1 MPGDIIILQKCTK
14 NHDHMLYCS
23 CDMARDRCNCYFSFW
38 AIFCSF
44 NPLTAQ
50 KIKRKKKKKNPV
62 RYHHFTHV
70 YQKLRSD
77 DACFLRYDAQQTD
90 RQTDGRT
97 DRWMDRQMDKKS
109 DIQSSQNLRK
119 PPSQYGKPCTITN
132 YFTVHSTTLSR
143 VYLGMRKNSE
153 VMVGRYLPCLKKPV
167 FSF

>member
-1 MPGDIIILQKCTK
+1 MPADIIILQKCTK

-70 YQKLRSD
+70 YQELRSD

-90 RQTDGRT
+90 GRT
-97 DRWMDRQMDKKS
+97 DRWMDREMDKRS
-109 DIQSSQNLRK
+109 DIQRWVPHLKIGHIISLRK
-119 PPSQYGKPCTITN
+119 SYNEKLHFYHLI
-132 YFTVHSTTLSR
+132 VS
-143 VYLGMRKNSE
+143 
-153 VMVGRYLPCLKKPV
+153 
-167 FSF
+167 